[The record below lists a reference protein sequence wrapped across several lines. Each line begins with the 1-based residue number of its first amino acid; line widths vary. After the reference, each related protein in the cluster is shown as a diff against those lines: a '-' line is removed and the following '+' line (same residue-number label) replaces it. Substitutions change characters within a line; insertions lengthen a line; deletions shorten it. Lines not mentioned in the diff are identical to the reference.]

1 MEPPREQRG
10 IGEMGQAVDV
20 AIVARGNCDAIKAA
34 SDKFR
39 KHIGDKPE
47 AALEDDEQDED

>member
-1 MEPPREQRG
+1 
-10 IGEMGQAVDV
+10 MGQAVDV